1 MKRFLALISLLAA
14 MIYLQSAPISPQT
27 HAIVMLIAEAQGV
40 PQSVADRLQ
49 IEESGD
55 RYTGTW
61 GDAHAHGPLTTEGYR
76 SYGLFGLYAKP
87 SNLAWLLAH
96 FFPHPAQTFDIF
108 DPIQNAV
115 VGLGYLA
122 WLHRRFGTWYLAA
135 CAYNAGPSWVV
146 LGAVACEERFRDTRE
161 YARRIIE
168 ADAP

>member
-1 MKRFLALISLLAA
+1 

-76 SYGLFGLYAKP
+76 SYGLFGLYMKP
-87 SNLAWLLAH
+87 SNIAWLLKM
-96 FFPHPAQTFDIF
+96 FFPHPPETFDIF

-115 VGLGYLA
+115 VGLCYMH
-122 WLHRRFGTWYLAA
+122 WLHDIFGNWYDAA
-135 CAYNAGPSWVV
+135 CAYNAGRSYVQS
-146 LGAVACEERFRDTRE
+146 GAVAREGRFAGTRA
-161 YARRIIE
+161 YARRIVE
-168 ADAP
+168 ARAP